1 MIFAVSLAVLLW
13 LLGGFVAVKAS
24 KAQGLR
30 AKMILTIIWPFFVS
44 YVIAGNVFR
53 SWQVTMGVEG
63 CREQP
68 TTLCKPIG
76 ARHRIGTRLK
86 RRASAAVMR
95 LSARGLHDRRSV
107 RT

>member
-30 AKMILTIIWPFFVS
+30 AKMILTIIWPFLVS

-53 SWQVTMGVEG
+53 N
-63 CREQP
+63 
-68 TTLCKPIG
+68 
-76 ARHRIGTRLK
+76 
-86 RRASAAVMR
+86 
-95 LSARGLHDRRSV
+95 
-107 RT
+107 